1 MPLGEPARR
10 GHIGDRR
17 LPFVLPAGDDV
28 ALTLLMSLKVAVDQD
43 IVTGKRFFYIMR
55 YNALQTHRVDLQHG

>member
-1 MPLGEPARR
+1 MPLGEHARR
-10 GHIGDRR
+10 GHVGHGR
-17 LPFVLPAGDDV
+17 LQFVLPAGDDV

-55 YNALQTHRVDLQHG
+55 SKPTALTCSMAED